1 MLATNLS
8 EAEGTEAKLR
18 MAFRLYDKDSSGDQ
32 DDQDDHNEQDDDHF
46 QIYDEPW
53 SLYFGP
59 TKSMTL
65 LLFRLFQFL
74 ISF

>member
-1 MLATNLS
+1 MTRTRQVS
-8 EAEGTEAKLR
+8 KC
-18 MAFRLYDKDSSGDQ
+18 YDKVSSGDQDQQ

-59 TKSMTL
+59 TKSMIFL
-65 LLFRLFQFL
+65 VFRLFQFL
-74 ISF
+74 ISFKKGLILN